1 MNGRRGWLGMGRN
14 GRWNRSLSAG
24 RGATRAESQPGTRR
38 DDLDQAL
45 EGRPNGQSAA
55 GRAGKRAAVL
65 LLAAVLTGCSASAP
79 RPTVATETPAQPRP
93 TPSASLPP
101 AGLPLPVHPVG
112 EPVVIATGLDAPW
125 SILRL
130 PGGTLISERDTAL
143 VRELLP
149 DGSLRDAASIPGVQ
163 PGGEGGLLGLAF
175 LADSTAD
182 GTGWVYAYFTAADD
196 NRIVRMNLL
205 GTPGSYG
212 LGAPEPVLSGIPK
225 AGNHDGGRLG
235 FGPDGMLYATAGD
248 AGNPANAQDLGSLG
262 GKILRMTPTGAVPV
276 DNPFGT
282 LVFSFGHRN
291 PQGIAW
297 DSGGRLW
304 ASEFGQNTWDELNEI
319 VPGGNYGWPIVEGA
333 AGNPDF
339 RDPEQQWRTS
349 EASPSGLAIVN
360 DTLFMASLRG
370 ARLWRIDPST
380 GETSDWFVNSFGRLR
395 DVVSGPDG
403 TLWFVSNNTDGR
415 GDPAPGDDKLY
426 QVRMSS

>member
-1 MNGRRGWLGMGRN
+1 MNGTWG
-14 GRWNRSLSAG
+14 G
-24 RGATRAESQPGTRR
+24 RGGRR
-38 DDLDQAL
+38 NDRTAISRS
-45 EGRPNGQSAA
+45 GR
-55 GRAGKRAAVL
+55 RVAVL
-65 LLAAVLTGCSASAP
+65 LLASVLAGCSASAP
-79 RPTVATETPAQPRP
+79 RPPVLAESPAQPRP
-93 TPSASLPP
+93 TPTENSQPRA
-101 AGLPLPVHPVG
+101 LPLPVHPVG
-112 EPVVIATGLDAPW
+112 DPVVIATGLHAPW

-149 DGSLRDAASIPGVQ
+149 DGSLRDASLIAGVR

-175 LADSTAD
+175 LAAAGGTGGTGGTRGTRGTG
-182 GTGWVYAYFTAADD
+182 GTGWVYAYFTAAE
-196 NRIVRMNLL
+196 NNQIVRMPLT
-205 GTPGSYG
+205 GTPGNYG

-248 AGNPANAQDLGSLG
+248 AGDTGNAQNLSSLG
-262 GKILRMTPTGAVPV
+262 GKILRMTQTGAVPA

-282 LVFSFGHRN
+282 LVYSFGHRN

-297 DSGGRLW
+297 DSRGRLW
-304 ASEFGQNTWDELNEI
+304 ASEFGQNTWDELNLI

-333 AGNPDF
+333 AANPDY
-339 RDPEQQWRTS
+339 RDPVQQWRTS

-360 DTLFMASLRG
+360 DTLFMAALRG
-370 ARLWRIDPST
+370 ERLWRIDPST
-380 GETSDWFVNSFGRLR
+380 GEKSDWFVNSFGRLR

-415 GDPAPGDDKLY
+415 GDPVPGDDKLY
-426 QVRMSS
+426 QVRVAP